1 MRFYN
6 REGKL
11 YVVINGIRKSTKLPY
26 NKNNIKK
33 FKSYYEDDE
42 FFNKFNVKK
51 ELESINKLCEE
62 VLDEKEKDIKL
73 TSFRA
78 YLSLYSSRIAPYFE
92 NKYPNEITPVDIFN
106 WYKTFKDGSTLN
118 TCDAILKPAFEKAIL
133 KGYIKTTPFL
143 IKRPK
148 THSQY
153 KILPFSFEEANKI
166 INIAPQRVKNLI
178 GLAFYSGMRI
188 GEILG
193 LKWSKVDFE
202 NYQIDIDSQ
211 ITAGIEQTPKTY
223 SSIRKIDMIPQIEK
237 YLISQKKL
245 TGLGQYVFL
254 NSELKPYYSSSSLT
268 YIWNDILNQLN
279 LKIRSIYQT
288 RHTFA
293 SNMLSNGENQL
304 WVSQMLGHKDFNTTY
319 SKYSKYIKSSK
330 GRRRTYLDDVDTK
343 HAQMS

>member
-6 REGKL
+6 REGIL
-11 YVVINGIRKSTKLPY
+11 YVVINGLRKSTKLPY

-51 ELESINKLCEE
+51 DLETINKLCEE
-62 VLDEKEKDIKL
+62 VLNEKEKDIKL

-78 YLSLYSSRIAPYFE
+78 YLSLYSSRIAPYFQ

-118 TCDAILKPAFEKAIL
+118 TCDAILKPAFEKAII

-153 KILPFSFEEANKI
+153 KIMPFSFEEANEI
-166 INIAPQRVKNLI
+166 INIAPTRVKNLI

-193 LKWSKVDFE
+193 LKWSKVDFD
-202 NYQIDIDSQ
+202 NYEIYIDSQ
-211 ITAGIEQTPKTY
+211 ITAGIEQSPKTQ
-223 SSIRKIDMIPQIEK
+223 SSIRKIDMIPQMEK
-237 YLISQKKL
+237 FLLSQKKI
-245 TGLGQYVFL
+245 TGLGKYVFL
-254 NSELKPYYSSSSLT
+254 NSRAKPYYSSSSLT
-268 YIWNDILNQLN
+268 YLWSN
-279 LKIRSIYQT
+279 LLIKLGFEIRSIYQT
-288 RHTFA
+288 RHSFA

-319 SKYSKYIKSSK
+319 SKYSKFIKTSNK
-330 GRRRTYLDDVDTK
+330 RRKTYLDSLDTK
-343 HAQMS
+343 KAQTS